1 MTCDRGTVTRTR
13 ECINGRPGDAGCP
26 GSDFEAM
33 ACEEE
38 ACIRYVEYEDEA
50 QFPIEC
56 DENPEYGG
64 KSKNVYFI

>member
-1 MTCDRGTVTRTR
+1 
-13 ECINGRPGDAGCP
+13 
-26 GSDFEAM
+26 M

-64 KSKNVYFI
+64 